1 MRKIVTIIATLA
13 VGFGVAVSGVNASPA
28 EAAVST
34 SAVKS
39 QPLTS
44 KYKVSSG
51 YGYRIHPVT
60 KKKGTMHRGL
70 DYPVSCGKPI
80 LAAMDGTI
88 HYNAVDKNGWGNYI
102 VVKNGKFSTL
112 YAHMKTRSSLKA
124 GAKVYRGQQI
134 GVVGKTGMATGCHLH
149 FEFRDHSK
157 ASYGFLGK
165 DFNPTSRMKS
175 LPYFKS
181 PVKTKGAIAT
191 YYKKN
196 KVKTGAPKAN
206 ETSTKA
212 ATKTVG
218 KKQSFSHGGVYSSSK
233 TGTHLNKGA
242 IKTAYAKV
250 KYEKG
255 KLGFPTSDEFKSGG
269 KIKQNFQKGYITYTK
284 SQGAK
289 VYTK

>member
-60 KKKGTMHRGL
+60 KRKGTMHRGL
-70 DYPVSCGKPI
+70 DYPASCGKPI

-124 GAKVYRGQQI
+124 GTKVYRGQQI

-157 ASYGFLGK
+157 SSYGFLGK
-165 DFNPTSRMKS
+165 DFNPTSRMKN

-181 PVKTKGAIAT
+181 PVTTKGAIGT
-191 YYKKN
+191 YYNKN
-196 KVKTGAPKAN
+196 K
-206 ETSTKA
+206 
-212 ATKTVG
+212 
-218 KKQSFSHGGVYSSSK
+218 SK
-233 TGTHLNKGA
+233 TGDPANNEGKIKTPTGAYQRFDKGTVYHSKSSGAHLNKGA
-242 IKTAYAKV
+242 IRKAYAKH
-250 KYEKG
+250 KYTGG
-255 KLGFPTSDEFKSGG
+255 KLGYPTSDEFKKNG
-269 KIKQNFQKGYITYTK
+269 KIQQNFKKGYITYTK